1 MAILEYVSLQPH
13 NTFGVDACARYFCRL
28 STKDHLVNIILEE
41 LQYHNKYLIIGGG
54 SNILF
59 CSDYDGLVIH
69 NEIKGIDVVKEDEE
83 FVWVKA
89 LSGTTWHNL
98 VLYCVEKNWGGIEN
112 LSLIPGTAGAAP
124 IQNIGAYGAELK
136 DRFESLEAIDM
147 NTGEERIFQNTD
159 CRFGYRQSIFKNELK
174 GKYFIYSITLK
185 LSKHPIINTQY
196 GDIRNILMEKEI
208 TNPTIRDV
216 SDAVICIR
224 SSKLPNPAEIGNA
237 GSFFKNPEVT
247 EDRAKSLY
255 TVYPDMP
262 VFAQPNGMVK
272 IPAAWLIE
280 QCGWKGKQ
288 IGHTGNHARQALVI
302 VNYGNASGVE
312 IWQHAQNVQRSVK
325 EKFGIILEPEVNV
338 V

>member
-28 STKDHLVNIILEE
+28 STKDHLVNIIVEE
-41 LQYHNKYLIIGGG
+41 LRYHNKYLIIGGG